1 MCYPMCIK
9 IDYDDVEVVPSKL
22 LYKCLKKNLKKE
34 KIDKSICYLNEIFER
49 FGKNNKYNKLI
60 LIDII
65 SVKMNGDMIQ
75 KIFKIFIKNINF
87 NTFADMCGKSI
98 MKTLILEKYYNID
111 LYKILISNNYNINKR
126 YIKHSHICCTDL
138 CFLQSIMVN
147 KPHLSHLVKM
157 GDTPLIKLK
166 YFLIKN
172 GAKKKHKT
180 SFLK

>member
-1 MCYPMCIK
+1 MCIT

-49 FGKNNKYNKLI
+49 LGKNNKYNKLI

-65 SVKMNGDMIQ
+65 SVKMNNKNTNIR

-138 CFLQSIMVN
+138 CFLQNIMLDN
-147 KPHLSHLVKM
+147 SHSSHLVKI
-157 GDTPLIKLK
+157 GKTPLIKLK
-166 YFLIKN
+166 YFLIQN
-172 GAKKKHKT
+172 GAEKKHKT
-180 SFLK
+180 SFFK